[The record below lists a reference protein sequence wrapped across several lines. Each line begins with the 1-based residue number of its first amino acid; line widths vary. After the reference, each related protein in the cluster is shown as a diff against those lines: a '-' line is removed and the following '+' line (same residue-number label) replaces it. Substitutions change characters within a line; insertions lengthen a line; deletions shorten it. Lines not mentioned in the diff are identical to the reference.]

1 MSQNSG
7 VTDSPASSRKRL
19 DAVNRLNRNALWILT
34 LLVIG
39 SGLFSGWD
47 VALSVVAGGLLAYLN
62 FSWLKAGVDKILGL
76 ETGRRTGLILAGFMG
91 RLVLILGGLFAIIHF
106 SFMSLYGA
114 LLGLSIFVWAGILEA
129 VFLFTKR
136 TS

>member
-1 MSQNSG
+1 MLQNSD
-7 VTDSPASSRKRL
+7 VTDSPPDSKRPL
-19 DAVNRLNRNALWILT
+19 NAVNRLNRNALRILT
-34 LLVIG
+34 LLVVG
-39 SGLFSGWD
+39 AGLLYGWE
-47 VALSVVAGGLLAYLN
+47 VALSVASGGFLAYLN

-76 ETGRRTGLILAGFMG
+76 ETGRRTGLILAGFVG

-114 LLGLSIFVWAGILEA
+114 LLGLSIFVLAGILETI
-129 VFLFTKR
+129 FLFKKR

>member
-7 VTDSPASSRKRL
+7 VTDSTASSRRPL
-19 DAVNRLNRNALWILT
+19 DVVNRLNRNALWILT

-39 SGLFSGWD
+39 AGLLSGWE
-47 VALSVVAGGLLAYLN
+47 VALSVVAGGFLAYLN

-76 ETGRRTGLILAGFMG
+76 QTGRRTGLILAGFLG
-91 RLVLILGGLFAIIHF
+91 RLVLISGGLFAIIHF

-114 LLGLSIFVWAGILEA
+114 LLGLSIFVLAGILEA